1 MSQEIIKELLQCLT
15 VGFSLNSQIFV
26 SKVSNELLDFMSQ
39 SRIQLQGLKQIL
51 IECQR
56 SEFGNSSISGV
67 QGTSVFGLEGWF
79 LASTWTDW
87 KTWPLRSCSNAKTGS
102 SLDMASKSSIGIDWD
117 DDWQA
122 VVLNTLIGPST
133 FAVVFEGSFIGEFC
147 SPSVP
152 DFLVEMLRPCGKYSR
167 SGEV

>member
-1 MSQEIIKELLQCLT
+1 MSLDRIHVSFGLVQLLIKELLQCLT

-67 QGTSVFGLEGWF
+67 QGTSVFGLEG
-79 LASTWTDW
+79 
-87 KTWPLRSCSNAKTGS
+87 
-102 SLDMASKSSIGIDWD
+102 
-117 DDWQA
+117 
-122 VVLNTLIGPST
+122 
-133 FAVVFEGSFIGEFC
+133 
-147 SPSVP
+147 
-152 DFLVEMLRPCGKYSR
+152 
-167 SGEV
+167 